1 MVQYY
6 AKTPGIRET
15 AQRIPILHRCK
26 GVRLLDNASFLWYNV
41 IVNGNGNIH
50 TIASNVGVAL
60 VKATG
65 RRVTIRQVAREAG
78 VSTQTVSRVI
88 NNRPDVAPDTRRRVQ
103 KVIARLG
110 YRPSYVAR
118 SLIQGRSCTFGVV
131 GYGLDY
137 YGPSCTL
144 AGIEQEASKL
154 GYRLLLSLV
163 RQPETNRIDQLLGEM
178 LSHHV
183 DGLIWAVPEIGDNR
197 AWLDR
202 AHEFPVPIVFLT
214 MKPRPDQFIIAVDN
228 YSGGL
233 MATRH
238 LIAQGCQTIG
248 LITGPLD
255 WWEARQRQ
263 AGWRDAL
270 ASVGLSNEDSLIAKG
285 NWSATSGEEGLRQ
298 LVARHPE
305 IDGLFASNDQTALGA
320 LRAARQLGR
329 RVPGDLAIVGFDD
342 IPEAAYFYPS
352 LSTVRQD
359 MVELGRR
366 AVRMLGQALETAQS
380 GAVPAPETVLLQP
393 ELIVRESSFLSKSG

>member
-1 MVQYY
+1 M
-6 AKTPGIRET
+6 A
-15 AQRIPILHRCK
+15 
-26 GVRLLDNASFLWYNV
+26 
-41 IVNGNGNIH
+41 
-50 TIASNVGVAL
+50 VA
-60 VKATG
+60 TR
-65 RRVTIRQVAREAG
+65 RRVTIRQVAEEAG

-88 NNRPDVAPDTRRRVQ
+88 NDRPDVAPDTRQRVQ

-110 YRPSYVAR
+110 YQPSYVAR

-144 AGIEQEASKL
+144 AGIEQEASQL

-178 LSHHV
+178 LSRHV

-202 AHEFPVPIVFLT
+202 VHEFPVPIVFLT
-214 MKPRPDQFIIAVDN
+214 MKPRPDRFIIAVDN
-228 YSGGL
+228 YNGGL

-270 ASVGLSNEDSLIAKG
+270 ASVGLSNEESLIAKG
-285 NWSATSGEEGLRQ
+285 NWSAAGGEEGLRQ

-305 IDGLFASNDQTALGA
+305 IDGVFASNDQTALGV

-359 MVELGRR
+359 MIELGRR
-366 AVRMLGQALETAQS
+366 AVRMLGQAIETIQS

-393 ELIVRESSFLSKSG
+393 ELIVRESSVLTGK

>member
-1 MVQYY
+1 M
-6 AKTPGIRET
+6 A
-15 AQRIPILHRCK
+15 
-26 GVRLLDNASFLWYNV
+26 
-41 IVNGNGNIH
+41 
-50 TIASNVGVAL
+50 VA
-60 VKATG
+60 TR
-65 RRVTIRQVAREAG
+65 RRVTIRQVAEEAG

-88 NNRPDVAPDTRRRVQ
+88 NDRPDVAPDTRRRVQ

-144 AGIEQEASKL
+144 AGIEQEASQL

-202 AHEFPVPIVFLT
+202 THEFPIPIVFLT

-263 AGWRDAL
+263 AGWQDAL
-270 ASVGLSNEDSLIAKG
+270 ASVGLPNEDSLIAKG
-285 NWSATSGEEGLRQ
+285 NWSAASGEEGLKQ

-305 IDGLFASNDQTALGA
+305 IDGVFASNDQTALGV

-329 RVPGDLAIVGFDD
+329 RVPGDLAVVGFDD

-366 AVRMLGQALETAQS
+366 AVRMLGQAIETTQD
-380 GAVPAPETVLLQP
+380 GAVPTPETVLLQP
-393 ELIVRESSFLSKSG
+393 ELIVRESSVLTGK

>member
-1 MVQYY
+1 M
-6 AKTPGIRET
+6 A
-15 AQRIPILHRCK
+15 
-26 GVRLLDNASFLWYNV
+26 GVTR
-41 IVNGNGNIH
+41 
-50 TIASNVGVAL
+50 
-60 VKATG
+60 
-65 RRVTIRQVAREAG
+65 RRVTIRHVAEEAG
-78 VSTQTVSRVI
+78 VSIQTVSRVI
-88 NNRPDVAPDTRRRVQ
+88 NDRPDVAPDTRRRVQ
-103 KVIARLG
+103 EVIAQLG
-110 YRPSYVAR
+110 YQPSYVAR
-118 SLIQGRSCTFGVV
+118 SLILRRSCTFGVV

-144 AGIEQEASKL
+144 VGIEQEASKL
-154 GYRLLLSLV
+154 GYSLLLSLV

-178 LSHHV
+178 LSRHV
-183 DGLIWAVPEIGDNR
+183 DGLIWAVPQIGDNR

-202 AHEFPVPIVFLT
+202 VHEFPVPIVFLT
-214 MKPRPDQFIIAVDN
+214 MKPRPDRLIIAVDN
-228 YSGGL
+228 YNGGL

-270 ASVGLSNEDSLIAKG
+270 ASAGLPTEESLIAKG
-285 NWSATSGEEGLRQ
+285 NWSAASGEEGLRQ
-298 LVARHPE
+298 LVGRHPE
-305 IDGLFASNDQTALGA
+305 IDGVFASNDQMALGA

-329 RVPGDLAIVGFDD
+329 CVPGDLAIVGFDD

-366 AVRMLGQALETAQS
+366 AVRMLGQAIETIQS
-380 GAVPAPETVLLQP
+380 GVIPTPKTVLLQP
-393 ELIVRESSFLSKSG
+393 ELIVRESSFLTRK